1 MAKSSHL
8 NIISLLLPAITLIP
22 CIICVFF
29 NAPVVLH
36 PLTTNFIGISTDSP
50 ISSASAPAQNTIPA
64 PRKSIV
70 IGEFKFRIAKVAFDE
85 TAMGFV
91 PVDMDPDD
99 QVMFV
104 EFELL
109 EGSKES
115 FKALEIMVAD
125 GSGHKS
131 KAFIL
136 TSAGMIQMLATVVM
150 ESTSSYYQPGEDR
163 IAWAYVVPRGVSDLY
178 LNFPTGEMIDLTPHI
193 KSFSCL
199 AIELCQEYRNLDSKP
214 FSISGFF
221 VF

>member
-1 MAKSSHL
+1 
-8 NIISLLLPAITLIP
+8 
-22 CIICVFF
+22 
-29 NAPVVLH
+29 
-36 PLTTNFIGISTDSP
+36 
-50 ISSASAPAQNTIPA
+50 
-64 PRKSIV
+64 V